1 MEGIRAVVSNFGFLL
16 QIAGLLLILPI
27 ALGLQNGELQS
38 VASIIATCFLSF
50 GLGFVLNSYCE
61 RKELD
66 EKTSLWLML
75 VNFTVLPVVLM
86 IPYVWNNVFGSVNLF
101 DLFTNAYFETVS
113 GFTTTGFTFIARA
126 DLLPVSLLFYRSLI
140 EFIGGIGFVYLLVAF
155 LHPNH
160 SLGVLAEAFGI
171 DKLSDNLR
179 KVFLSIMLV
188 FTLIVVVFTVIFY
201 FVYSP
206 TDIVVASCT
215 AIDVLTGG
223 YQPNVTAG
231 IGIFQISILVLMLLG
246 SFNFKFF
253 FDLFRLKLRSA
264 LTREIRLYLGIIAG
278 ATVLLA
284 LLAWINPFDS
294 LFHVVSMMSSTGI
307 DYINVAATPTA
318 AKIGFILIGLIGG
331 CSFSMAGGIRI
342 HRVQV
347 LIDAVRRKGNQP
359 DREEL
364 KNAVTSIV
372 GFFIVLII
380 LTLVFSTI
388 GLSFIDSL
396 FEVGSAFTTN
406 GISMG
411 ITTVTMPLGYKWLLI
426 FAMVLGRIEV
436 ATLFRFFNSTKISE
450 MVDRFADRFRKR
462 SKRKSLYTFSS
473 K

>member
-1 MEGIRAVVSNFGFLL
+1 LEGIRAVVSNFGFLL

-66 EKTSLWLML
+66 EKSSLWLML
-75 VNFTVLPVVLM
+75 VNFTILPVVLM

-113 GFTTTGFTFIARA
+113 GFTTTGFTFIARP

-140 EFIGGIGFVYLLVAF
+140 QFIGGIGFVYLLVAF
-155 LHPNH
+155 LYPND
-160 SLGVLAEAFGI
+160 SLEVVAEAFGI
-171 DKLSDNLR
+171 EKISDDLR

-201 FVYSP
+201 FVYSK
-206 TDIVVASCT
+206 DIVVASCT

-264 LTREIRLYLGIIAG
+264 LTREIRLYLVIIAG

-307 DYINVAATPTA
+307 DYINIAATPTA
-318 AKIGFILIGLIGG
+318 AEIGFILIGLIGG
-331 CSFSMAGGIRI
+331 CTFSMAGGIRI
-342 HRVQV
+342 HRVQI
-347 LIDAVRRKGNQP
+347 LIDALRRKGDQP
-359 DREEL
+359 DHEEL
-364 KNAVTSIV
+364 KNAIASIV
-372 GFFIVLII
+372 GFFVVLII

-388 GLSFIDSL
+388 GVSFLDSL

-411 ITTVTMPLGYKWLLI
+411 ITTLSMPLSYKWLLI
-426 FAMVLGRIEV
+426 FAMILGRIEV
-436 ATLFRFFNSTKISE
+436 LTLFKFFNSTKISE
-450 MVDRFADRFRKR
+450 MLNRFVDRLRRKPR
-462 SKRKSLYTFSS
+462 RKSLYTFST

>member
-66 EKTSLWLML
+66 EKSSLWLML
-75 VNFTVLPVVLM
+75 VNFTVLPAVLM
-86 IPYVWNNVFGSVNLF
+86 IPYVWNNVFGSANIF
-101 DLFTNAYFETVS
+101 DLLTNAFFETVS
-113 GFTTTGFTFIARA
+113 GFTTTGFTFIARP

-155 LHPNH
+155 LYPND
-160 SLGVLAEAFGI
+160 SIEVIAEAFGI
-171 DKLSDNLR
+171 DKISDNLR

-188 FTLIVVVFTVIFY
+188 FTFIVVIFTVIFY
-201 FVYSP
+201 FAIP
-206 TDIVVASCT
+206 TTDIVVASCA

-223 YQPNVTAG
+223 YQPNITAG
-231 IGIFQISILVLMLLG
+231 IGIFQVSVLILMLIG

-253 FDLFRLKLRSA
+253 FDLFRLKLRGT

-331 CSFSMAGGIRI
+331 CTFSMAGGIRI
-342 HRVQV
+342 HRVQI
-347 LIDAVRRKGNQP
+347 LIDALRRKGNQP
-359 DREEL
+359 DHEEL
-364 KNAVTSIV
+364 KNAIASIV
-372 GFFIVLII
+372 GFFVVLIV

-388 GLSFIDSL
+388 GVSFLDSL

-411 ITTVTMPLGYKWLLI
+411 ITTLAMPVSYKWLLI
-426 FAMVLGRIEV
+426 FAMILGRIEV
-436 ATLFRFFNSTKISE
+436 LTLFKFFNSTKISE
-450 MVDRFADRFRKR
+450 MLNRFVDRLRRKPR
-462 SKRKSLYTFSS
+462 RKSLYTFSS